1 MRKVVIFSRM
11 KSSFLLLS
19 FLLLIFTSSP
29 AADLTVS
36 GNLDV
41 RGNIM
46 NLGSWKNQTNQP
58 GLSLNYTDSPNN
70 QWGDFHFSLN
80 RLTSTWLW
88 EHVSPNKTWLPMM
101 KLNSD
106 NSLSL
111 FNSLG
116 QSTLSLN
123 PNGSSVFQNSV
134 TINGNNTLLP
144 SQTLTSDGS
153 ALTRKLGD
161 GRYVVKGSDKT
172 ALGYATASA
181 SSATAMGGDSLA
193 SGDGAIAGGE
203 SIATGIFAVALG
215 EDSIAS
221 GNSAIALGNQAQAQ
235 GNSSFAAG
243 NASQSQ
249 GKSSTAIG
257 EMTVAQGS
265 YAAAFGLSTIA
276 QGYNQTVIGR
286 YNIAQGNT
294 SNWVV
299 TDDLFIVGNGT
310 SINQR
315 SNAFTV
321 RKNGDAIVKGNATI
335 NGGAYVQG
343 YFTSK
348 GLSVEGPAEIMSDTS
363 IEGNL
368 IVGGSIFIAP
378 QGDIPMGE
386 FK

>member
-310 SINQR
+310 SVNQR
-315 SNAFTV
+315 SNAFIV
-321 RKNGDAIVKGNATI
+321 RKNGDAIVKGNAS
-335 NGGAYVQG
+335 VQG
-343 YFTSK
+343 YVSSS
-348 GLSVEGPAEIMSDTS
+348 GMYVEGSTEIMGDTQ
-363 IEGNL
+363 IEGSL
-368 IVGGSIFIAP
+368 GVGGTLFLAP